1 MLNNIKVIKAQ
12 GKKFKACNEGFT
24 DGLRVISVDCMKSY
38 LVGLI
43 HSGYTLTTNGSKLV
57 MK

>member
-12 GKKFKACNEGFT
+12 GMKFKACEGGFSN
-24 DGLRVISVDCMKSY
+24 GLKIVSVDCMKSY

-43 HSGYTLTTNGSKLV
+43 HSGYTLRINGSKMV
-57 MK
+57 IK

>member
-12 GKKFKACNEGFT
+12 GKKFKSCDEGFT
-24 DGLRVISVDCMKSY
+24 DGLRFISVDCMKSY

-43 HSGYTLTTNGSKLV
+43 HSGYTLTTNGEKLV
-57 MK
+57 IK

>member
-12 GKKFKACNEGFT
+12 GKKFRACNEGFT

-43 HSGYTLTTNGSKLV
+43 HSGYTLTTNGEKLV
-57 MK
+57 IK

>member
-12 GKKFKACNEGFT
+12 GKKFKACDDGFT
-24 DGLRVISVDCMKSY
+24 DGKKVVSIDCMKSY

-43 HSGYTLTTNGSKLV
+43 HSGYTLKITGSKLV
-57 MK
+57 IK